1 MKLNLQS
8 RMATTVADLGPP
20 SMIASSPT
28 IEPGP
33 RIVRIR
39 SSPLGRGDADLEQ
52 ALFEPIASVG
62 DVACPEQ
69 HFSFVERLRPGVC
82 QQPPGKLDRQVGQY
96 AGEVA
101 LWRRTW
107 RRGTSRCSSVLSCR
121 HGDEP

>member
-8 RMATTVADLGPP
+8 RMATHGGRSRPSVDDREFSDDRARAKNRQDSLVA
-20 SMIASSPT
+20 
-28 IEPGP
+28 
-33 RIVRIR
+33 
-39 SSPLGRGDADLEQ
+39 LGRGDADLEQ

-69 HFSFVERLRPGVC
+69 HFSFIERLRPGVC

>member
-8 RMATTVADLGPP
+8 RMATTVADLAPP

-52 ALFEPIASVG
+52 GPVRADSIRRRRRLPGTALLFRRAIAAWRLPPAARKTGSAGWAVCWRSCA
-62 DVACPEQ
+62 VAAHVAPWD
-69 HFSFVERLRPGVC
+69 FSL
-82 QQPPGKLDRQVGQY
+82 
-96 AGEVA
+96 
-101 LWRRTW
+101 
-107 RRGTSRCSSVLSCR
+107 
-121 HGDEP
+121 